1 MTLHEYLAIAYS
13 LVFSLAAVRLVSGLP
28 YAIDRD
34 SRYIVHLAYVV
45 AALFAIAADF
55 WAQWEARDAVWTFPR
70 FLLQLTGPGALYF
83 LACTLIPDNPSSVSS
98 WQDQF
103 FASRTKIF
111 GTLCAWALILTVN
124 ATVFTDLPLVHPF
137 RALHLGILVVGLAG
151 LATDRPRAHLMV
163 LIFGVVGL
171 VIASTVLLS
180 LPITAN

>member
-34 SRYIVHLAYVV
+34 SRYPVHLAYVV

-55 WAQWEARDAVWTFPR
+55 WAQWEARDTVWTFPR

-83 LACTLIPDNPSSVSS
+83 LACTLVPDNPAAVAS
-98 WQDQF
+98 WERHF
-103 FASRTKIF
+103 FSARKKCF

-124 ATVFTDLPLVHPF
+124 ATVFTGLPWVHPF
-137 RALHLGILVVGLAG
+137 RGLHLGILALGVAG
-151 LATDRPRAHLMV
+151 LSTDRPRAHLMI
-163 LIFGVVGL
+163 LIVGVFGL
-171 VIASTVLLS
+171 VIASSVLLS
-180 LPITAN
+180 LPIAG